1 MRNFIIMQASRSAM
15 PKLHILAASFV
26 TSFFFS
32 QVGINTTEP
41 KSTLDIRAKD
51 DGVSRPE
58 GLMIPRLTGN
68 QIQTMTGNLQPG
80 TESLMIY
87 ATSAPAS
94 PGPAVAKITKEGY
107 YYWNGTIWENIGG
120 VSSNIYTADGAI
132 TTAMAAR
139 NVDLNGKNLIFSG
152 VGSVGIGTT
161 NPSASAK
168 LDVAGTIK
176 ASAVDYNS
184 DARLKQNIN
193 AVTNANEMLAKL
205 NPVSYFWNENGKK
218 KGGNAQLQYGLIAQ
232 EVEKVLPNIV
242 NTDNEGYKSVNYNEL
257 VPLLLQAIQEQNK
270 RIEALEKQ
278 IDMQGTSKHSL
289 QRTQK

>member
-1 MRNFIIMQASRSAM
+1 MRNFIIMQAKCSAM
-15 PKLHILAASFV
+15 SKLHILAASFM

-41 KSTLDIRAKD
+41 KSTLDIRGKD
-51 DGVSRPE
+51 DGISRTE
-58 GLMIPRLTGN
+58 GLLIPRLTGN
-68 QIQTMTGNLQPG
+68 QIQTMTTNLQPG

-87 ATSAPAS
+87 ATNVPVS
-94 PGPAVAKITKEGY
+94 PNLAVAKITKEGY

-132 TTAMAAR
+132 TTALAAR

-152 VGSVGIGTT
+152 VGSVGIGTS
-161 NPSASAK
+161 NPSATAK

-193 AVTNANEMLAKL
+193 PVTNANEILSKL
-205 NPVSYFWNENGKK
+205 NPVSYFWNETGKR

-232 EVEKVLPNIV
+232 EVEKILPNIV
-242 NTDNEGYKSVNYNEL
+242 NTDNESYKSVSYNEL
-257 VPLLLQAIQEQNK
+257 IPLLLQALQEQNK
-270 RIEALEKQ
+270 KIEALEQKLGK
-278 IDMQGTSKHSL
+278 QGTSKHTL
-289 QRTQK
+289 QRSQK